1 MLQILFAYAVLMEY
15 LTLLDMEEEHVVMK
29 EFILV
34 NKIDLGLFV
43 PSYDLNSASNHLIS
57 DKENDLENNCFQN
70 PFGIVTNQKQD

>member
-43 PSYDLNSASNHLIS
+43 PSYDVN
-57 DKENDLENNCFQN
+57 
-70 PFGIVTNQKQD
+70 